1 MREAWQNYY
10 KVKELRPQTHWNGHF
25 LGQEEQ
31 GQTEGRGGRTP
42 GAFLAFLALGTVL
55 VLCMCYLISL
65 LQLLSEVGS
74 MPILHITELRI
85 REVKLPAQGHR
96 ATKSHN
102 RIQTKDGN
110 NSRAHVLA

>member
-55 VLCMCYLISL
+55 VLCMCHLISL
-65 LQLLSEVGS
+65 LQLLSQVGS

-85 REVKLPAQGHR
+85 REVK
-96 ATKSHN
+96 
-102 RIQTKDGN
+102 
-110 NSRAHVLA
+110 